1 MRVLVDTHFL
11 VWWAAGRKVPKQ
23 AASLIQDPANQLY
36 ASAASVWEIAIKVG
50 LGRLDVDPVE
60 LVQALNDGGFT
71 ALPVT
76 TQHAIAVASLPEIH
90 RDPFDRLLVAQ
101 SRVEDLCLLTQDQVL
116 DGYGAMV
123 IRGA

>member
-11 VWWAAGRKVPKQ
+11 VWWAAGRKIPKQ
-23 AASLIQDPANQLY
+23 AASLIQDPANEIY

-50 LGRLDVDPVE
+50 LGRLDVDPAE
-60 LVQALNDGGFT
+60 LARALDDGGFT

-76 TQHAIAVASLPEIH
+76 IQHAIAVAALPVFH

-101 SRVEDLCLLTQDQVL
+101 SRVEHLSLLTQDKVL
-116 DGYGAMV
+116 AEYGAMV
-123 IRGA
+123 IQGD

>member
-1 MRVLVDTHFL
+1 VRFLVDTHFL
-11 VWWAAGRKVPKQ
+11 VWWAAGRRIPRR
-23 AASLIQDPANQLY
+23 AESLIQDPANELY

-50 LGRLDVDPVE
+50 LGRLDVNPAD
-60 LVQALNDGGFT
+60 LIRALDAGGFT

-76 TQHAIAVASLPEIH
+76 IQHAIAVAALPEIH

-101 SRVEDLCLLTQDQVL
+101 SRVENLCLLTQDQVL

-123 IRGA
+123 IRGD

>member
-11 VWWAAGRKVPKQ
+11 VWWAAGRGIPKR
-23 AASLIQDPANQLY
+23 AATLIQDPTNELY

-50 LGRLDVDPVE
+50 LGRLDVDLAE
-60 LVQALNDGGFT
+60 LVRALDDGGFT

-76 TQHAIAVASLPEIH
+76 TQHAIAVAALPEIH

-101 SRVEDLCLLTQDQVL
+101 SRVENLCLLTQDQVL

-123 IRGA
+123 IRSD

>member
-11 VWWAAGRKVPKQ
+11 VWWAAGRRIPKQ
-23 AASLIQDPANQLY
+23 AVSLIQDTANELF
-36 ASAASVWEIAIKVG
+36 ASAASIWEIAIKAG
-50 LGRLDVDPVE
+50 LGRLEVDPAA
-60 LVQALNDGGFT
+60 LVRALDDGGFT

-76 TQHAIAVASLPEIH
+76 SQHAIAVAALPEIH

-101 SRVEDLCLLTQDQVL
+101 SRVEHLCLLTQDQVL
-116 DGYGAMV
+116 EGYGAML

>member
-11 VWWAAGRKVPKQ
+11 VWWAAGRRIPKR
-23 AASLIQDPANQLY
+23 AESLIQDPTNELY

-50 LGRLDVDPVE
+50 LGRLDVDPADMVR
-60 LVQALNDGGFT
+60 ALDAGGFT

-76 TQHAIAVASLPEIH
+76 TRHAIAVAALPDIH

-101 SRVEDLCLLTQDQVL
+101 SRVENLCLLTHDQVL
-116 DGYGAMV
+116 EGYGAMV
-123 IRGA
+123 IRGD